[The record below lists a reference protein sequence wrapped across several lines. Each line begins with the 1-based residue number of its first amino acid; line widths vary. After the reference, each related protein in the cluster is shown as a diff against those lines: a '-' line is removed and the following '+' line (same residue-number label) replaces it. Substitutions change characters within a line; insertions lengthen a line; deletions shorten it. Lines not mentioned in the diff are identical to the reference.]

1 MTPLNLWPKML
12 LVIFCLTCI
21 AAKSQAQIKTPCT
34 LEQNYLFKL
43 PRMLLTGN
51 GPVVFKMAAAKN
63 GQLAFVCCNKNVVYL
78 IDTTGII
85 NDSIALPFTNCIR
98 QMDFDDQNRL
108 LLIENSESVIYRFEK
123 INKRFEKLA
132 YNKPEDWFYLIHSDY
147 NRFDLSSI
155 PAYYYNPNY
164 IQESYFTRF
173 QYGYN
178 LYLSYHTLLLYQTN
192 FNFIKRIGDKRTYE
206 GLKKKDLWFSDLIN
220 NKSKILL
227 IDDTT
232 KRATYFDR
240 SLKLITE
247 DFINEQSEIVDCGRG
262 VTEAA
267 QFDFAVSINQDKVYG
282 VSTFDKQW
290 IYFSSWTM
298 PNMHNNKTNSY

>member
-1 MTPLNLWPKML
+1 MRLTHNLHVILKLICSL
-12 LVIFCLTCI
+12 LII
-21 AAKSQAQIKTPCT
+21 SGDASAQIKTPCT
-34 LEQNYLFKL
+34 LEQRYLFKL
-43 PRMLLTGN
+43 PRQQLTGN
-51 GPVVFKMAAAKN
+51 GPVVFKMAAANN
-63 GQLAFVCCNKNVVYL
+63 GQLAFVCCNKNVVF
-78 IDTTGII
+78 IFDTTGVLI
-85 NDSIALPFTNCIR
+85 DSIALPFTNCVR
-98 QMDFDDQNRL
+98 QFDFDEYNRL
-108 LLIENSESVIYRFEK
+108 LIIENSESCIYRL
-123 INKRFEKLA
+123 NLPGHNFEKLS
-132 YNKPEDWFYLIHSDY
+132 YNKPEDWYY
-147 NRFDLSSI
+147 NINKYFSRFDLSSI

-173 QYGYN
+173 AYGYN
-178 LYLSYHTLLLYQTN
+178 LYLSYTTGLLYQTN

-247 DFINEQSEIVDCGRG
+247 DFVNEQSEIIDCGRG

-267 QFDFAVSINQDKVYG
+267 QFDFAVSIQQDKIFG
-282 VSTFDKQW
+282 VNTFDNEW
-290 IYFSSWTM
+290 IYFSCWLM
-298 PNMHNNKTNSY
+298 PNRFYTND